1 MDCAKPENQTFQV
14 KLIAKDKVLILDND
28 SNQVKVMDVE
38 KERASKI
45 VFDQIITEKI
55 KTIRPLNEG
64 SLLLT
69 T

>member
-28 SNQVKVMDVE
+28 TSQVKVMDVE
-38 KERASKI
+38 KEGASKI